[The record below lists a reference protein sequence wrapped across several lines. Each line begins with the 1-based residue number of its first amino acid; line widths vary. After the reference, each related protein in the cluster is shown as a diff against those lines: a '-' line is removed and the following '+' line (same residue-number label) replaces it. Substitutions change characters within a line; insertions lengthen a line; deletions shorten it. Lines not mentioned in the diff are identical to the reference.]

1 MFSVTQ
7 KGSFKNLRS
16 FLQIPLKAKVN
27 EALQQYGREGVRALQ
42 SMTPVDTGF
51 TAMSWRYEIGIADG
65 KYSITWLN
73 TNINNGV
80 QIAIILQYGHGTGT
94 GGYVQGRD
102 YINPALLPVFD
113 KIADKVWKAV
123 ESA

>member
-1 MFSVTQ
+1 MISFSHR
-7 KGSFKNLRS
+7 GSFKNLS
-16 FLQIPLKAKVN
+16 AFLKIPLKSKVN
-27 EALQQYGREGVRALQ
+27 DALQQYGREGVRALQ
-42 SMTPVDTGF
+42 SMTPVDSGL
-51 TAMSWRYEIGIADG
+51 TAMSWSYEIGVG
-65 KYSITWLN
+65 GGNYSISWIN

-94 GGYVQGRD
+94 GGWVQGRD

>member
-1 MFSVTQ
+1 MFSFSHR
-7 KGSFKNLRS
+7 GSFKNIRS
-16 FLQIPLKAKVN
+16 FLTIPIKAKVN

-42 SMTPVDTGF
+42 STTPVDTGL
-51 TAMSWRYEIGIADG
+51 TAMSWGYEVGTSG
-65 KYSITWLN
+65 GSYSITWKN
-73 TNINNGV
+73 TNINSGV
-80 QIAIILQYGHGTGT
+80 PIAIILQVGHGTGT
-94 GGYVQGRD
+94 GGWVQGRD